1 VGPSLKIVFAST
13 PGQEEKILELARY
26 FYTDIFP
33 IYFSDEDIQEFE
45 MLNVLHTRPEQ
56 FERFSTLGDA
66 FQVITSMQTLISI
79 LESGHIPEKYQGMFR
94 RNVQTLTDYGICF
107 PFNYNQF
114 SDSKH
119 VHLEYISA
127 YSKPA
132 NRLLL

>member
-1 VGPSLKIVFAST
+1 MGPSLKIVFAST
-13 PGQEEKILELARY
+13 PGQEEKILELAKY

-33 IYFSDEDIQEFE
+33 LYFSDEDILEFE
-45 MLNVLHTRPEQ
+45 RLQVLHTQSEQ

-79 LESGHIPEKYQGMFR
+79 LESGHIPEKYQIMFR

-114 SDSKH
+114 TDSKH
-119 VHLEYISA
+119 VHLDYISA

>member
-1 VGPSLKIVFAST
+1 LKIVFAST
-13 PGQEEKILELARY
+13 PGQEEKILELAKY

-33 IYFSDEDIQEFE
+33 LYFNDEDIQEFE
-45 MLNVLHTRPEQ
+45 RLEVLHTRPEQ

-66 FQVITSMQTLISI
+66 FKVITSMHTLISI
-79 LESGHIPEKYQGMFR
+79 LESGHIPEKYQSMFR

-114 SDSKH
+114 SDTKH

-127 YSKPA
+127 YTKPA

>member
-1 VGPSLKIVFAST
+1 MGRSLKIVFAST
-13 PGQEEKILELARY
+13 PGQEEKVVELAKY

-33 IYFSDEDIQEFE
+33 LYFTDEDIHEFE
-45 MLNVLHTRPEQ
+45 RLEVLHTRPEQ

-79 LESGHIPEKYQGMFR
+79 LESGHIPEKYQSMFR
-94 RNVQTLTDYGICF
+94 KNVQTLTDYGICF
-107 PFNYNQF
+107 PFNYSQF

-119 VHLEYISA
+119 VHLDYISTYTKA
-127 YSKPA
+127 A

>member
-1 VGPSLKIVFAST
+1 MGPSLKIVFAST
-13 PGQEEKILELARY
+13 PGQEEKILELTRY

-33 IYFSDEDIQEFE
+33 MYFSDEDIQEFE
-45 MLNVLHTRPEQ
+45 KLDVLHTRPEQ

-79 LESGHIPEKYQGMFR
+79 LESGHIPEKYQPMFR

-127 YSKPA
+127 YAKPA